1 MEVVQKRIVYA
12 KRQVNNL
19 KSFITRPVGVFETAD
34 RVIETFRR
42 ANRETLSAILGY
54 GSRAYIGSRTQF
66 LRRRISTRLPIRR
79 F

>member
-19 KSFITRPVGVFETAD
+19 KDFITRPVGVFETAD

-54 GSRAYIGSRTQF
+54 GSRAYIGSRAQF